1 MGKRTNSVALLT
13 AMTLLLF
20 GTVVSGVCQRASN
33 DNGRSA
39 TGEIPTVQLAWKPEE
54 KGPQIGSIAY
64 VLPVQCGGGVPI
76 VRMVA
81 SQPAGELPSLNTLVL
96 LAGDSGLTRLDVAK
110 ANDTKTAEVRS
121 YFGTDSDVVV
131 LLTGADE
138 LKIEKQ
144 HYRFIPPPGSS
155 QAPREIEHTV
165 NRAEQHRYILHFDF
179 TGDLRKVYKLDDAFE
194 YSVVAEFASGNLLL
208 GGMPMHGKPQWAI
221 ADSAGT
227 FRGFLTLP
235 NETKLRED
243 AATLFKADGHGS
255 PTAESMFGMTQ
266 IVPYRDELVMIPPG
280 KSGVLYVVGENG
292 VVRTL
297 RLHLPAGLEPGSA
310 IPSTTSLFL
319 RANDPT
325 KAKNGM
331 ETGPIY
337 NINLGTGAP
346 LLQYETGEV
355 KPSSVLCASG
365 TDFIALHSEKLWRGA
380 PQ

>member
-1 MGKRTNSVALLT
+1 MGKRTNSVALFRV
-13 AMTLLLF
+13 MTLLLF
-20 GTVVSGVCQRASN
+20 GTVTSGVCQRASN

-39 TGEIPTVQLAWKPEE
+39 TGEMPRVQLAWKLEE
-54 KGPQIGSIAY
+54 KGPQIASIAY
-64 VLPVQCGGGVPI
+64 VLPVQCAGGVPI

-81 SQPAGELPSLNTLVL
+81 SQPAGELPNLNTLVL
-96 LAGDSGLTRLDVAK
+96 LSGDNGLTRLDIAK
-110 ANDTKTAEVRS
+110 ANDIKTGEVRS

-131 LLTGADE
+131 LLSGADE
-138 LKIEKQ
+138 LKMEKQ
-144 HYRFIPPPGSS
+144 HYEFVPPPGSS
-155 QAPREIEHTV
+155 QAPREIEQAV
-165 NRAEQHRYILHFDF
+165 NRAEQHRYIVHFDF
-179 TGDLRKVYKLDDAFE
+179 TGDLRKVYKLDDPFE

-208 GGMPMHGKPQWAI
+208 GGMPMHRKPQWAI
-221 ADSAGT
+221 ADSDGT
-227 FRGFLTLP
+227 VRGFLTLP

-243 AATLFKADGHGS
+243 AAALFKPDRHGS
-255 PTAESMFGMTQ
+255 SSAESMFGMTQ

-297 RLHLPAGLEPGSA
+297 RLHLPTGLEPGSA

-325 KAKNGM
+325 KAKNGL

-337 NINLGTGAP
+337 NINTETGAP
-346 LLQYETGEV
+346 LLQYETGDV

-365 TDFIALHSEKLWRGA
+365 TDFIALHNDRLSRGS